1 MKNSTFKI
9 LGSIQKN
16 SKYGTEKCTL
26 FELPNAADKRLLEIL
41 YVFSNGN
48 KCNKYLI
55 LSRTESERF
64 IQYLEDEE
72 YIKDSNYKPDEITN

>member
-1 MKNSTFKI
+1 MKNRSFKI
-9 LGSIQKN
+9 LGSIQKS

-26 FELPNAADKRLLEIL
+26 FELPNADKRLLEIL
-41 YVFSNGN
+41 YVFSNGS

-55 LSRTESERF
+55 LSRIESERF

-72 YIKDSNYKPDEITN
+72 YLKASNYMPE